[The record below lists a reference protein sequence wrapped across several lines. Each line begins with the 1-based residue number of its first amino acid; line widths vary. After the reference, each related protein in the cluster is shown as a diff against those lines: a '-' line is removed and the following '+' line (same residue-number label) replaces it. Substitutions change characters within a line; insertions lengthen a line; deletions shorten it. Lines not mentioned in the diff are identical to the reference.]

1 MGSNIYATWGDV
13 TTTYEGTIPLTAKP
27 RIEALL
33 RRASSRLT
41 ALVPSLPVRLSD
53 GTLDPDLPLG
63 LVVDAVLNVYRNPSG
78 TTQQGVGPFSQ
89 SFPAQKAR
97 SEIHFD
103 EEDLRKLLIETGI
116 DSGAVV
122 GSIEVL
128 IPGLHRGVYAQ
139 TDAARYFYTPE
150 QLRGH

>member
-1 MGSNIYATWGDV
+1 MGSNIYATWDDV
-13 TTTYEGTIPLTAKP
+13 TTTYEGTIPATSKP

-41 ALVPSLPVRLSD
+41 ALVPSLPTRLSN

-78 TTQQGVGPFSQ
+78 TTQQAVGPFSQ
-89 SFPAQKAR
+89 TFGQGKAR

-103 EEDLRKLLIETGI
+103 EEDLRKLLIETGV
-116 DSGAVV
+116 DSGAGV
-122 GSIEVL
+122 GSIQVL
-128 IPGLHRGVYAQ
+128 IPGLHRGVEALS
-139 TDAARYFYTPE
+139 DATRYRYTPE
-150 QLRGH
+150 QRRGL

>member
-13 TTTYEGTIPLTAKP
+13 TTTYEGTIPDTARP

-41 ALVPSLPVRLSD
+41 ALVPSVPLRLAN

-89 SFPAQKAR
+89 SFGANKAR

-103 EEDLRKLLIETGI
+103 EDDLRKLLIETGV

-122 GSIEVL
+122 STIQVM
-128 IPGLHRGVYAQ
+128 IPGLHRGVEALSDM
-139 TDAARYFYTPE
+139 TRYRYTPE